1 MDNAFLTFLYEVVE
15 GAMSFGG
22 ATAESLKL
30 SESAMHFSRELWKY
44 LAIAAMGMTI
54 IYSLLEINQKFL
66 YEGRDVTMKT
76 FLIPFCKLFMVIV
89 LLGHSAEI
97 ANDVLGFYNTTLKTV
112 EKWEVTVGGE
122 VITDTDEDASL
133 TEKEK
138 MEKKKAEIRTAM
150 GGIGL
155 LEMIGLLPIA
165 LLLYIIQLVLKFI
178 WEYKAITFKLELLW
192 RIGMT
197 PIAFSDIY
205 SGQSS
210 NAIRWLKSFIATAI
224 YGAAF
229 ILIVKMGGAM
239 LSGEWRIAF
248 MEMLDAE
255 KGGMIHGLATL
266 IKFIVVPFAELGVL
280 GAIKQTTKEAFG

>member
-1 MDNAFLTFLYEVVE
+1 MDKTIVSYLYEVME
-15 GAMSFGG
+15 GAMNFGG

-30 SESAMHFSRELWKY
+30 STEAMKFSRELWKY

-54 IYSLLEINQKFL
+54 IYFLLEINQKFL

-76 FLIPFCKLFMVIV
+76 FLIPFCKLFMAIV

-97 ANDVLGFYNTTLKTV
+97 TNNVLGFYNTTIKTV
-112 EKWEVTVGGE
+112 EGWHVTVGGG
-122 VITDTDEDASL
+122 VV
-133 TEKEK
+133 TETEEEKKEK
-138 MEKKKAEIRTAM
+138 MEKDKAEIRTAM
-150 GGIGL
+150 GSISL
-155 LEMIGLLPIA
+155 LELIGLLPIA
-165 LLLYIIQLVLKFI
+165 LILWLIQLVLKFI

-210 NAIRWLKSFIATAI
+210 NAIRWLKAFIATAI

-229 ILIVKMGGAM
+229 ILIVEMGSAM
-239 LSGEWRIAF
+239 LSGEWRTAF
-248 MEMLDAE
+248 LEMLNGE
-255 KGGMIHGLATL
+255 KGGMVHGFVTL
-266 IKFIVVPFAELGVL
+266 IKFIVIPFAELGVL
-280 GAIKQTTKEAFG
+280 GAVKQITKEAFG

>member
-1 MDNAFLTFLYEVVE
+1 MDKTIVSYLYEVME
-15 GAMSFGG
+15 GAMNFGG

-30 SESAMHFSRELWKY
+30 SAEAMKFSRELWKY

-54 IYSLLEINQKFL
+54 IYFLLEINQKFL

-76 FLIPFCKLFMVIV
+76 FLIPFCKLFMAIV

-97 ANDVLGFYNTTLKTV
+97 TNNVLGFYNTTIKTV
-112 EKWEVTVGGE
+112 EGWHVTVGGG
-122 VITDTDEDASL
+122 VV
-133 TEKEK
+133 TETEEEKKEK
-138 MEKKKAEIRTAM
+138 MEKDKAEIRTAM
-150 GGIGL
+150 GSISL
-155 LEMIGLLPIA
+155 LELIGLLPIA
-165 LLLYIIQLVLKFI
+165 LILWLIQLVLKFI

-210 NAIRWLKSFIATAI
+210 NAIRWLKAFIATAI

-229 ILIVKMGGAM
+229 ILIVEMGSAM
-239 LSGEWRIAF
+239 LSGEWRTAF
-248 MEMLDAE
+248 LEMLNGE
-255 KGGMIHGLATL
+255 KGGMVHGFVTL
-266 IKFIVVPFAELGVL
+266 IKFIVIPFAELGVL
-280 GAIKQTTKEAFG
+280 GAVKQITKEAFG